1 MSYTHIPTRTENDLN
16 SSADVNQLMENIK
29 VISGN
34 GEQAPEKTITELL
47 AYVIDLQERLL
58 EAETELSDFRP
69 AKLFQVQHKLS
80 GATGSGTFTAGAWR
94 DRPLN
99 HVAINEITGASFD
112 SLTSKI
118 TLPAGKYE
126 VSGVSYAFYCNANTA
141 RLYNIT
147 KDEVIIIGTA
157 GLSYPAGGYNNSGS
171 EIYGRFELTE
181 ETEIQLHHWCQT
193 TRTTDGFGYRN
204 VACIDDTDAIY
215 ADFKFWKIG

>member
-16 SSADVNQLMENIK
+16 SASDVNQLMENIK

-58 EAETELSDFRP
+58 IAENGYRP
-69 AKLFQVQHKLS
+69 AKLFQVQHKLP

-99 HVAINEITGASFD
+99 YVALNEITGASFD

-126 VSGVSYAFYCNANTA
+126 VSGVSYAFYVQCNTA
-141 RLYNIT
+141 RLYNLT

-157 GLSYPAGGYNNSGS
+157 GLSNVDQGYNNSGS

-181 ETEIQLHHWCQT
+181 ETEIQLHHWCST
-193 TRTTDGFGYRN
+193 SRATDGFGYRN